1 MKSSQQDYYVN
12 NPRSGQINS
21 SSASYSS
28 SASNNDSETK
38 MPNIIDPNLSV
49 EIVAQGLNMPTTM
62 AFLGTDD
69 FLILQKN
76 GSLVRVV
83 DGILS
88 IKTRLDVPVATGFFQ
103 GLLGIAITNQ
113 ILQILVLTCFCI
125 ILK

>member
-1 MKSSQQDYYVN
+1 
-12 NPRSGQINS
+12 
-21 SSASYSS
+21 
-28 SASNNDSETK
+28 
-38 MPNIIDPNLSV
+38 
-49 EIVAQGLNMPTTM
+49 MPTTM

-69 FLILQKN
+69 FLTLQKN

-113 ILQILVLTCFCI
+113 YPILVFTCFCI